1 MIAMMYLVLTA
12 LLALNVSKQMLDSF
26 IVVNESMED
35 TNENFSAKIE
45 DVYVEFNKQYAL
57 NPNKVEEFH
66 SQAMAVQN
74 LTSQLVNYIDSIKY
88 QLIITTENKVKT
100 IEQAKTT
107 PLADLKFKD
116 SYTEPTRFFFERSTD
131 GTNGRSGDLKRAID
145 AFRTDMLAFMNEGN
159 ESDRLGLITEGPYY
173 DSDGKRLTWM
183 QYFFQNK
190 ILASDITV
198 LNKLIGEV
206 KSAELDVVT
215 YLFSSVTAED
225 FKFDAITAR
234 VIPKNTYI
242 LEGQEYE
249 ADILVAAYDT
259 KQDPEVYVLQGV
271 DKITDANFSRATKL
285 NGETGGLKLKFRANR
300 EGTYKYAG
308 IVRVTN
314 PTGEVIDYPFNS
326 DYIVAPPSLTVA
338 ATKMNVFY
346 IGIDN
351 PVAIS
356 VPGMADENISPSIT
370 TGALKRAA
378 DGNGWIVNI
387 SDRDVRATTINARA
401 RYEGRMINIGSQ
413 DFRVKRLPD
422 PVAEV
427 AGIKAGNIDKNT
439 MLAAGAVIPVMKDFQ
454 FDLHFTVNSFT
465 MGTIIN
471 GDWIPKNTRG
481 NRFTPDMLNMIRNA
495 RRGQKFF
502 LENIQATG
510 PDGITRT
517 LNPISLTIN

>member
-1 MIAMMYLVLTA
+1 MYLVLTA

-45 DVYVEFNKQYAL
+45 DVYADFDFQYDL
-57 NPNKVEEFH
+57 NENKVEEFY
-66 SQAMAVQN
+66 SKAQEVKQ
-74 LTSQLVNYIDSIKY
+74 LTKHLVNYIDSIKY

-100 IEQAKTT
+100 VEQAKST

-145 AFRTDMLAFMNEGN
+145 AFRTDMLAYMNEGN

-259 KQDPEVYVLQGV
+259 KQEPEIYVLEGV
-271 DKITDANFSRATKL
+271 DSITEANFSRATKL
-285 NGETGGLKLKFRANR
+285 NGESRGSKLKFRANR
-300 EGTYKYAG
+300 QGTYKYAG

-314 PTGEVIDYPFNS
+314 PAGEVKNYHFKNS
-326 DYIVAPPSLTVA
+326 YIVAPPSLTVA

-351 PVAIS
+351 PVSIS
-356 VPGMADENISPSIT
+356 APGIADENIRPEIT
-370 TGALKRAA
+370 VGDLNETA
-378 DGNGWIVNI
+378 DGGWVVKIT
-387 SDRDVRATTINARA
+387 DRDVRSTTINARA